1 MANANPTTNEMP
13 PAPAGLAA
21 LLKLAEAQV
30 QYWRERQVSEKALE
44 DAFAE
49 DGTHTPIGDES
60 AWSSGYTN
68 GRYSEADWWMKTIQE
83 AIAEATPKG
92 YRITPRAEG
101 GFDIEREISCINGLP
116 AWFTIATVHPVAER
130 ERLITDG
137 AAGTADGNAKAIL
150 AGLMAGADG
159 GAAVADV
166 DGRDGTDR
174 LCLALYGR
182 KARARDY
189 LGGSD
194 ARMLHD
200 AADRLAGREFP
211 AVDGP
216 VGRFGH
222 HPDRADDF
230 CIEVEILQ
238 AEWHNLRVCFDNGTP
253 SLAEFKDRVFKAMQ
267 AGPFVTER
275 CLNAKT
281 LLRSIERQLQDHVAS
296 ELAHV

>member
-166 DGRDGTDR
+166 DG
-174 LCLALYGR
+174 
-182 KARARDY
+182 
-189 LGGSD
+189 
-194 ARMLHD
+194 
-200 AADRLAGREFP
+200 
-211 AVDGP
+211 P

-238 AEWHNLRVCFDNGTP
+238 AEWHNLRVGFANGTP